1 MDDFPEEVHDAKVE
15 TAEEGWEFWAKKN
28 KKTERLETME
38 FWKEKAKKG
47 KRALNAENVEKAEQA
62 EQEEKTFEETTEF
75 WKEKVK
81 KAEQAEKSIEQEL
94 KPEDDTFEEYG
105 FEQADLAEYV
115 ADLEAEIKAGKSLS
129 IRNGDKSEWVRF
141 LYFPSFGIVYV
152 SYFSN
157 FLRSSFLKC
166 FKSFL

>member
-15 TAEEGWEFWAKKN
+15 TAEEAWEFWAKKN
-28 KKTERLETME
+28 KKAEKTERLETME

-47 KRALNAENVEKAEQA
+47 KRALNAESVEKAEKA
-62 EQEEKTFEETTEF
+62 EQEEKTFVETMEF
-75 WKEKVK
+75 WKEKAK

-94 KPEDDTFEEYG
+94 KAEDDTFEEYG

-129 IRNGDKSEWVRF
+129 IRNGDKSNGSVSCI
-141 LYFPSFGIVYV
+141 FP
-152 SYFSN
+152 
-157 FLRSSFLKC
+157 LLA
-166 FKSFL
+166 